1 MVVAHYGIVAGFVDS
16 ENRHKNPPF
25 CEMKKASGF
34 FENPTLFVLL
44 IRLFDWPIHS
54 ASFPVVAMQV
64 RAKRVPVVKQI
75 CILPGFA
82 GGAELF

>member
-1 MVVAHYGIVAGFVDS
+1 MVAHYGIGAGFVDS

-54 ASFPVVAMQV
+54 TSFPVMTMQV
-64 RAKRVPVVKQI
+64 RTKRVPVVKQI
-75 CILPGFA
+75 CILSGLTSRA
-82 GGAELF
+82 